1 MECVNEVSFVD
12 KFRARATDWQ
22 TVLESQCSL
31 MWNEASIIANEGFP
45 IGYKG
50 LFLVHGTS
58 TWRAR
63 IVDFVKKKLITFVLS
78 FRDVLRLR
86 WLSKLPSS

>member
-45 IGYKG
+45 VGYKG
-50 LFLVHGTS
+50 LFLVHGTR
-58 TWRAR
+58 TWRPR
-63 IVDFVKKKLITFVLS
+63 IADFVKMLIFGLS
-78 FRDVLRLR
+78 FRDILRLR